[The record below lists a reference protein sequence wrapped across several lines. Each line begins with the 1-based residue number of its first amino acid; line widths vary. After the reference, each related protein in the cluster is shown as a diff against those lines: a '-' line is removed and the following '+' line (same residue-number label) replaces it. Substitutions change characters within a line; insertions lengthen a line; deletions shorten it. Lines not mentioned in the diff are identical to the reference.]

1 MENGSTYNWRTIGS
15 YNRASYKPTLIIVY
29 EPDNYQF
36 LANGTYYFNNRNTG
50 KYLRYNAGSV
60 SGMSGLLDDLG
71 NSIQWELLNRSN
83 GNGYVIRAKND
94 HTKYLGVSTYA
105 SSDNVNIVTVSDEAI
120 PSRCIWS
127 LSIANGLGCLV
138 RSTYNSKYLYSNG
151 ISLYT
156 SATTGATG
164 TSTYYSRVWRV
175 AKTTSY
181 GNTSAHDSRELNGFS
196 IASMVLN
203 TGESQAPT
211 ITKTPADAVWA
222 DAMDFTYSGYDGTK
236 LTYNTAN
243 GKFSPASSLNTAYAA
258 TVTATHK
265 VTGRTATFTVAVN
278 RQAAL
283 IGVTNLG
290 HNHDVALELVIPN
303 VEKCGYSTV
312 YERGLF
318 TTGQIDEYLDND
330 VNKIFVSRSHGGY
343 YMDETFTNE
352 VGGTYIMLNDDF
364 DNPVCYSSEGSITSL
379 DLSNLELAIFAGCY
393 TGYGGE
399 YGANL
404 PSVAVM
410 QGARTAIGFDDEID
424 CNDTHLWLDML
435 FDQLGEGVTISKAID
450 NIKEYFVGTPLGNPV
465 ICGDRTIIIK
475 K

>member
-1 MENGSTYNWRTIGS
+1 MENGSTYNWRTMGS
-15 YNRASYKPTLIIVY
+15 YNRASYKPTLIIEY
-29 EPDNYQF
+29 TSGDYQ
-36 LANGTYYFNNRNTG
+36 LITNGTYYFNNRNTG
-50 KYLRYNAGSV
+50 KYLRYNDGSV
-60 SGMSGLLDDLG
+60 SGMSGLLGGLG
-71 NSIQWELLNRSN
+71 NSIQWELVNRSN

-138 RSTYNSKYLYSNG
+138 RSTYNSKYLYSDG
-151 ISLYT
+151 TSLYT
-156 SATTGATG
+156 SDTTGATG

-181 GNTSAHDSRELNGFS
+181 GNTSALDSRELNGFS

-211 ITKTPADAVWA
+211 ITKTPSDAVWA
-222 DAMDFTYSGYDGTK
+222 DVMDFTYSGYDGTK
-236 LTYNTAN
+236 LSYDTAT
-243 GKFSPASSLNTAYAA
+243 GKFSPASSLNTAYAP

-290 HNHDVALELVIPN
+290 HNHDVVLELVIPN
-303 VEKCGYSTV
+303 VENCGYSTV
-312 YERGLF
+312 YERGPF

-330 VNKIFVSRSHGGY
+330 VNKIFVSRSHGHY
-343 YMDETFTNE
+343 HMDETFTDE
-352 VGGTYIMLNDDF
+352 VGGTCIMLNDDF

-410 QGARTAIGFDDEID
+410 QGARTAIGFDNEID
-424 CNDTHLWLDML
+424 CDKTHQWLDML
-435 FDQLGEGVTISKAID
+435 FDQLGEGVTISEAID
-450 NIKEYFVGTPLGNPV
+450 NIKEYFVGTPLENPV
-465 ICGDRTIIIK
+465 ICGDRTTIIK